1 MKMQL
6 SNMKMPVKT
15 DFRQDAEYKSLND
28 DLGLRNGRLK
38 RYVI

>member
-15 DFRQDAEYKSLND
+15 DFRLETEYKSLID
-28 DLGLRNGRLK
+28 DFSLYNGRLK